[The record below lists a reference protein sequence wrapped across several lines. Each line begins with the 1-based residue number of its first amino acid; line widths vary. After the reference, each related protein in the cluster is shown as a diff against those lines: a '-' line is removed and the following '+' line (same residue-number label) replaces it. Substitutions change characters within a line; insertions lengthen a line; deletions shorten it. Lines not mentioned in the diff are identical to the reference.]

1 MSLPVE
7 SGGRRSRIEM
17 ARLAMIERAAVM
29 MAYECGRTWN
39 RMTEARKDQYRQQ
52 ARACIRA
59 LYPDDEEWSSWIAL
73 GARARCGEGAD
84 DETIK
89 QSVSAW
95 IVEVLS

>member
-17 ARLAMIERAAVM
+17 ARLAMIERAAFM

-52 ARACIRA
+52 ARA
-59 LYPDDEEWSSWIAL
+59 
-73 GARARCGEGAD
+73 
-84 DETIK
+84 
-89 QSVSAW
+89 
-95 IVEVLS
+95 